1 MCVLLTFEWGGLR
14 STPPPKIFQNNPTTR
29 SACSNVPMVH
39 EPAEPGSNSSS
50 LFRYAYQL
58 RTSTSGKG
66 IRTMNTRVAF
76 LRGINVGGNT
86 MISMKDLAAIC
97 THIGFENVR
106 TYLNSGN
113 VIFES
118 AISEAEQQRL
128 LETALSVKTGKE
140 IGIVIRSPGDLERV
154 VKGNPF
160 PDAVPSQVGVLLVPE
175 PVAENILAEFVITGR
190 EKVVPGKREVYVHY
204 PDGMGRSKLKWPLS
218 LRGGTMRNINTLSKL
233 VGLAAE
239 M

>member
-1 MCVLLTFEWGGLR
+1 
-14 STPPPKIFQNNPTTR
+14 
-29 SACSNVPMVH
+29 
-39 EPAEPGSNSSS
+39 
-50 LFRYAYQL
+50 
-58 RTSTSGKG
+58 
-66 IRTMNTRVAF
+66 MNTHVAF

-86 MISMKDLAAIC
+86 MVSMKDLVAIC

-118 AISEAEQQRL
+118 PLPEADLQKE
-128 LETALSVKTGKE
+128 LETALSEKTGKD
-140 IGIVIRSPGDLERV
+140 IGVVIRSPGDLDRV
-154 VKGNPF
+154 MMGNPF
-160 PDAVPSQVGVLLVPE
+160 PDAVPSKVGVLLVME
-175 PVAENILAEFVITGR
+175 PVAKNILAEFVIKGR

-204 PDGMGRSKLKWPLS
+204 PDGMGRSKLMWPLS

-239 M
+239 Q